1 MSGSLISRTAPRM
14 VLAVLGTS
22 LWACGDSAP
31 ASQRGYGG
39 TAAPHGAVAATAS
52 GEKAKEAEALVF
64 KDEDF
69 VESISNRDPFR
80 IYTTVFRSEDTGEIQ
95 REVVMPSTAVE
106 DMRLIAIITGL
117 ARPKA
122 MMVDTTGVGYV
133 VERGDY
139 LGRPKVI
146 QAAGSVALAFNWRVD
161 RIRDNELVLTQ
172 PDPSDPSRVGV
183 TKIIELTS
191 STGPEKN

>member
-1 MSGSLISRTAPRM
+1 MSGLFISRIVPHM
-14 VLAVLGTS
+14 VLAILGSS
-22 LWACGDSAP
+22 LWACGESAP
-31 ASQRGYGG
+31 TAQRGYGG
-39 TAAPHGAVAATAS
+39 PAAS
-52 GEKAKEAEALVF
+52 GGAAAAAGAEKAKEPDPLVY

-69 VESISNRDPFR
+69 AESLKNRDPFR
-80 IYTTVFRSEDTGEIQ
+80 IYTTIFRSDDPGTST
-95 REVVMPSTAVE
+95 REVLMPSTAVE

-139 LGRPKVI
+139 LGRPKMI
-146 QAAGSVALAFNWRVD
+146 QASGSVALAFNWRVD

-183 TKIIELTS
+183 TKIIELS
-191 STGPEKN
+191 SSGAGTQAN